1 MLTLKRLLT
10 ACMLGSALSGTAALA
25 GDNDINSISLT
36 SQKEFADFSDSVT
49 NVFAHKTLLPGE
61 PLGVLGFDIGIGLIS
76 SESRFKLNTQAPDS
90 SHRVNILT
98 VNAQKGLPGGF
109 DIGVQ
114 YNQLMDSDASSISGE
129 LRYAI
134 LEGGVLYPSLS
145 VGGQY
150 TKASG
155 MDALDYQSFGVDLG
169 ISKGFANFTPY
180 ANIGMV
186 AASVDPILNTNL
198 KEENPTLLS
207 VSAGLNINLFAFDV
221 LVGYNQIGENNNFIL
236 KAGYRF

>member
-1 MLTLKRLLT
+1 MFVRRFLTPAVLISSIFS
-10 ACMLGSALSGTAALA
+10 GSAFA

-36 SQKEFADFSDSVT
+36 SQKEFSNFAESVT
-49 NVFAHKTLLPGE
+49 NVFAYKTMLPGE
-61 PLGVLGFDIGIGLIS
+61 PLGVLGFDIGIGAIS
-76 SESRFKLNTQAPDS
+76 SESQFKLNSQSPDNN
-90 SHRVNILT
+90 HRVNILS
-98 VNAQKGLPGGF
+98 VHAQKGLPGGF
-109 DIGVQ
+109 DLGLQ
-114 YNQLMDSDASSISGE
+114 YNMLTDSDASTISGE

-134 LEGGVLYPSLS
+134 VEGGTLHPSLS

-169 ISKGFANFTPY
+169 VSKGFANFTPY

-186 AASVDPILNTNL
+186 SSIVDPTLNTDL
-198 KEENPTLLS
+198 KEEKPTLVK

-221 LVGYNQIGENNNFIL
+221 LVGYDQVGDNNNFIL